1 MTMMIWLTIA
11 GHTRPSAG
19 GSTTR
24 VKTCHSFIARLRAA
38 SIWPLGVLSMP
49 ARTISAA

>member
-1 MTMMIWLTIA
+1 MTIWLTIA

-19 GSTTR
+19 GSTTLR
-24 VKTCHSFIARLRAA
+24 NTWPSVIARLRAA
-38 SIWPLGVLSMP
+38 SSWPRGVLSMP

>member
-1 MTMMIWLTIA
+1 MTMTIWLTSA
-11 GHTRPSAG
+11 GQTRFSAG

-24 VKTCHSFIARLRAA
+24 RNTCASVIARLRAA
-38 SIWPLGVLSMP
+38 SIWPRGVVSMP

>member
-1 MTMMIWLTIA
+1 MTMTIWLTMA

-24 VKTCHSFIARLRAA
+24 EDLPSFIARLRAA
-38 SIWPLGVLSMP
+38 SIWPRGVFSMP